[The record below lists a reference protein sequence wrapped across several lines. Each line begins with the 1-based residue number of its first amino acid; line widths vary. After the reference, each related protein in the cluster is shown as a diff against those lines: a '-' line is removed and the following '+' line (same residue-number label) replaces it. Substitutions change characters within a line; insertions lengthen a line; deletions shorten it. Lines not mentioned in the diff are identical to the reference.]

1 MNEIASRYA
10 SGLYSI
16 ALEQNKVNVWQEEI
30 KTIHKLF
37 LENREFLDVLN
48 SAFLPLNEKEEMLDK
63 TLKGVDPNVVNLI
76 KLLVKNH
83 RQRYILDTFQAF
95 NSLANELRGVKE
107 GLIYSTY
114 RLNDKTLEKI
124 KQKIKEIEKCD
135 VDLINIIDPT
145 LIGGMRVVI
154 DGHIYDGSIK
164 SYLEKLKQSLL
175 K

>member
-10 SGLYSI
+10 AGLYSI
-16 ALEQNKVNVWQEEI
+16 ALDANKVNVWQDEI

-37 LENREFLDVLN
+37 LENREFLDVLS
-48 SAFLPLNEKEEMLDK
+48 SAFLPLKDKEEMLDN
-63 TLKGVDPNVVNLI
+63 TFKGVDTNIVNLL

-83 RQRYILDTFQAF
+83 RERYILDTLQAY
-95 NSLANELRGVKE
+95 NSLANQLRGVKE

-114 RLNDKTLEKI
+114 RLDDKTLEKI
-124 KQKIKEIEKCD
+124 KQKIKEVEGCD

-145 LIGGMRVVI
+145 LIGGVRVVI

-164 SYLEKLKQSLL
+164 SHLAKLKESLL

>member
-37 LENREFLDVLN
+37 LENREFLDVLS

-63 TLKGVDPNVVNLI
+63 TLKGVDSNIINLV

-83 RQRYILDTFQAF
+83 RQRYILDTFQAY

-114 RLNDKTLEKI
+114 RLDDKTLEKI

>member
-63 TLKGVDPNVVNLI
+63 TLKGVDQNVINLI

-114 RLNDKTLEKI
+114 RLDDKTLEKI

>member
-10 SGLYSI
+10 AGLYSI
-16 ALEQNKVNVWQEEI
+16 ALDANKVNVWQDEI

-37 LENREFLDVLN
+37 LENREFLDVLS

-63 TLKGVDPNVVNLI
+63 TLKGVDTNIVNLI

-83 RQRYILDTFQAF
+83 RQRYILDTLQAY
-95 NSLANELRGVKE
+95 NSLANQLRGVKE

-114 RLNDKTLEKI
+114 RLDDKTLEKI
-124 KQKIKEIEKCD
+124 KQKISEVEGSD
-135 VDLINIIDPT
+135 VDLINIVDPT
-145 LIGGMRVVI
+145 LIGGVRVVI

-164 SYLEKLKQSLL
+164 SHLAKLKESLL

>member
-10 SGLYSI
+10 NGLYSI
-16 ALEQNKVNVWQEEI
+16 ALDANKVNVWQDEV

-48 SAFLPLNEKEEMLDK
+48 SAFLPLEEKEKMLDN
-63 TLKGVDPNVVNLI
+63 TLKGVEPNIVNLL

-83 RQRYILDTFQAF
+83 RQRYILDTLQAY
-95 NSLANELRGVKE
+95 NSLANQLRGVKE
-107 GLIYSTY
+107 GLIYSTE
-114 RLNDKTLEKI
+114 RLDDKTLEKI
-124 KQKIKEIEKCD
+124 KQKIKELEGTDI
-135 VDLINIIDPT
+135 DLINIIDPT
-145 LIGGMRVVI
+145 LIGGVRVVI

-164 SYLEKLKQSLL
+164 SHLEKLKNSLL

>member
-16 ALEQNKVNVWQEEI
+16 ALDVNKVNVWQDEI

-37 LENREFLDVLN
+37 LENREFLDVLS
-48 SAFLPLNEKEEMLDK
+48 SAFLSLNEKEEMLDK
-63 TLKGVDPNVVNLI
+63 TLIGVDKNIVNLI
-76 KLLVKNH
+76 KLLIKNH
-83 RQRYILDTFQAF
+83 RQRYILDTFQAY
-95 NSLANELRGVKE
+95 NSLANQLRGVKE

-114 RLNDKTLEKI
+114 RLDDKTLEKI
-124 KQKIKEIEKCD
+124 KQKIKEVEGCD
-135 VDLINIIDPT
+135 IDLINIIDPT
-145 LIGGMRVVI
+145 LIGGVRVVI

-164 SYLEKLKQSLL
+164 SHLQKMKESLL

>member
-10 SGLYSI
+10 NGLYSI
-16 ALEQNKVNVWQEEI
+16 AYDSNKVNVWQEEI
-30 KTIHKLF
+30 KTIQKLF
-37 LENREFLDVLN
+37 LENREFLDVLS
-48 SAFLPLNEKEEMLDK
+48 SAFLPLEEKEEMLDK
-63 TLKGVDPNVVNLI
+63 TLRGVDPNIVNLV

-83 RQRYILDTFQAF
+83 RQRYILDTFQAY
-95 NSLANELRGVKE
+95 NSLANQARGVKE

-114 RLNDKTLEKI
+114 RLDDKTLDKI
-124 KQKIKEIEKCD
+124 KQKVKEVEGCE

-145 LIGGMRVVI
+145 LIGGIRVVI

-164 SYLEKLKQSLL
+164 SHLAKLKESLL

>member
-10 SGLYSI
+10 NGLYSI
-16 ALEQNKVNVWQEEI
+16 ALEVNKVNVWQDEI

-37 LENREFLDVLN
+37 LENREFLDVLS
-48 SAFLPLNEKEEMLDK
+48 SAFLSLEEKERMLDS
-63 TLKGVDPNVVNLI
+63 TLKGVDANIINLI

-83 RQRYILDTFQAF
+83 RERYILDTLQAY
-95 NSLANELRGVKE
+95 NSLANQLRGVKE

-114 RLNDKTLEKI
+114 RLDDKTLTKI
-124 KQKIKEIEKCD
+124 KQKIRDVEGCEI
-135 VDLINIIDPT
+135 DLINIIDPT
-145 LIGGMRVVI
+145 LIGGVRVVI

-164 SYLEKLKQSLL
+164 SHLEKLKESLL

>member
-16 ALEQNKVNVWQEEI
+16 ALDQNKVNVWQDEI

-37 LENREFLDVLN
+37 LENREFLDVLS

-63 TLKGVDPNVVNLI
+63 TLKGVDVNIVNLI

-83 RQRYILDTFQAF
+83 RQRYILDTLQAYS
-95 NSLANELRGVKE
+95 SLANQLRGVKE

-114 RLNDKTLEKI
+114 RLDEKTLEKI
-124 KQKIKEIEKCD
+124 RQKIKDVEKCD

-145 LIGGMRVVI
+145 LIGGVRVVI

-164 SYLEKLKQSLL
+164 SHLAKLKESLL

>member
-30 KTIHKLF
+30 KTIHKLL
-37 LENREFLDVLN
+37 LENREFLDVLS

-63 TLKGVDPNVVNLI
+63 TFKSVDHNIVNLL

-83 RQRYILDTFQAF
+83 RQRYILDTLLAY
-95 NSLANELRGVKE
+95 NSMANELRGVKE

-114 RLNDKTLEKI
+114 RLDDKSLNKI
-124 KQKIKEIEKCD
+124 TNKIKEVEQCD
-135 VDLINIIDPT
+135 VDLINIVDPT
-145 LIGGMRVVI
+145 LIGGVRVVI

-164 SYLEKLKQSLL
+164 SYLEKLKTSLL

>member
-10 SGLYSI
+10 AGLYSI
-16 ALEQNKVNVWQEEI
+16 ALDANKVNVWQDEI

-37 LENREFLDVLN
+37 LENREFLDVLS

-63 TLKGVDPNVVNLI
+63 TLKGVDINIVNLI

-83 RQRYILDTFQAF
+83 RQRYILDTLQAY
-95 NSLANELRGVKE
+95 NSLANQLRGVKE

-114 RLNDKTLEKI
+114 RLDDKTLEKI
-124 KQKIKEIEKCD
+124 KQKISEVEGSG
-135 VDLINIIDPT
+135 VDLINIVDPT
-145 LIGGMRVVI
+145 LIGGVRVVI

-164 SYLEKLKQSLL
+164 SHLAKLKESLL

>member
-63 TLKGVDPNVVNLI
+63 TLKGVDSNIINLV

-83 RQRYILDTFQAF
+83 RQRYILDTFQAY

-114 RLNDKTLEKI
+114 RLDDKTLEKI

-135 VDLINIIDPT
+135 VDLINIFDPT